1 MSYHLNIRGSL
12 LSLEQPKVMG
22 IINLTDDSFYSGSR
36 ISSEQ
41 LLDKVKSMLNDGAD
55 ILDLGAYSS
64 RPGAKDI
71 PINLESE
78 KIEMA
83 VKAIRSEY
91 PDSILSIDTFRSQVA
106 ERGLDAGADIVNDIS
121 AGLLDQ
127 QMLDLIAERQVPYI
141 AMHMRGTPQT
151 MQTKTT
157 YARLI
162 LDVVREISER
172 TLEMR
177 TKGINDIIIDPGF
190 GFSKTIDQ
198 NYELLM
204 KLDTF
209 KTLDLPILVGISRK
223 SMIYKTLETTP
234 EFALNGTSFLHST
247 ALEKGANILRV
258 HDVKEAKE
266 CVSLWSKLKQFS
278 E

>member
-41 LLDKVKSMLNDGAD
+41 LLDKVKAMLNDGAD

-71 PINLESE
+71 PINLEAE
-78 KIEMA
+78 RIEMA

-91 PDSILSIDTFRSQVA
+91 PDSILSIDTFRSQIA

-121 AGLLDQ
+121 AGLLDK

-157 YARLI
+157 YSNLI

-177 TKGINDIIIDPGF
+177 NKGINDIIIDPGF

-204 KLDTF
+204 KLDAF
-209 KTLDLPILVGISRK
+209 RALDLPILVGISRK

-234 EFALNGTSFLHST
+234 ESALNGTSFLHNT
-247 ALEKGANILRV
+247 VLEKGANILRV

-266 CVSLWSKLKQFS
+266 CVSLWSKLKEFS

>member
-83 VKAIRSEY
+83 MKAIRSEY

>member
-36 ISSEQ
+36 ISSDQ
-41 LLDKVKSMLNDGAD
+41 LLDKVKAMLNDGAD
-55 ILDLGAYSS
+55 MLDLGAYSS

-71 PINLESE
+71 PINLEAE

-121 AGLLDQ
+121 AGLLDK

-157 YARLI
+157 YASLI
-162 LDVVREISER
+162 LDVVREISGR

-204 KLDTF
+204 KLDAF
-209 KTLDLPILVGISRK
+209 KALDLPILVGISRK

-234 EFALNGTSFLHST
+234 ESTLNGTSFLHNT

-266 CVSLWSKLKQFS
+266 CISLWSKLKEFS

>member
-41 LLDKVKSMLNDGAD
+41 LLDKVKAMLNDGAD

-71 PINLESE
+71 PINLEAE

-83 VKAIRSEY
+83 VNAIRSEY
-91 PDSILSIDTFRSQVA
+91 PESILSIDTFRSQVA

-121 AGLLDQ
+121 AGLLDK

-157 YARLI
+157 YSSLI
-162 LDVVREISER
+162 LDVVRELSER

-177 TKGINDIIIDPGF
+177 TKGITDIIIDPGF

-204 KLDTF
+204 KLDAF
-209 KTLDLPILVGISRK
+209 KALDLPILVGISRK

-234 EFALNGTSFLHST
+234 ESALNGTSFLHNT
-247 ALEKGANILRV
+247 ALEKGAKILRV

-266 CVSLWSKLKQFS
+266 CISLWSKLKEFS